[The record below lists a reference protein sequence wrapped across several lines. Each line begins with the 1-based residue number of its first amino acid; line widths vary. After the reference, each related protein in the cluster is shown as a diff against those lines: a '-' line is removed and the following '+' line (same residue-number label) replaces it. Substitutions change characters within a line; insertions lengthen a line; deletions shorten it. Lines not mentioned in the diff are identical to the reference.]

1 MTNIEF
7 FRSVQEEVS
16 LCAIRKTRRNLLNAS
31 LQDFRVEHGAIRPGE
46 ASLVWRVVERASAAP
61 IGVDSV
67 LDSLITAMGVIS
79 SVFRHRTGLEGTGKR
94 KGPNSRWGSCCTEQ
108 LVRPG
113 RDRLGCYIA
122 SEKKRG
128 IDVSRRLLIG
138 QTYTIADREFGGSR
152 SPD

>member
-1 MTNIEF
+1 MIVKERGGRYRASTKRRASGTYTRRVSSPFTTNIEF

-61 IGVDSV
+61 IWVDSV

-79 SVFRHRTGLEGTGKR
+79 SVF
-94 KGPNSRWGSCCTEQ
+94 
-108 LVRPG
+108 
-113 RDRLGCYIA
+113 
-122 SEKKRG
+122 
-128 IDVSRRLLIG
+128 
-138 QTYTIADREFGGSR
+138 
-152 SPD
+152 